1 MDEKSFDME
10 LITPL
15 YGGGAVAG
23 VNDPRFPIRPLSIR
37 GQLRFWWR
45 ATRGARFDT
54 AERLFKEEEK
64 IWGSVEKPSGTVV
77 EVTAPE
83 WNQSR
88 SYIGPRDDNYG
99 FRRFGPEGY
108 VLFPAA
114 ADTSRHNLVK
124 EGLEFKVRI
133 SFERRFKADIL
144 CAVWAWSSFGG
155 IGARTRRGC
164 GALFCKEL
172 SPEKAVPDSIARWW
186 KGKIGEYELQLGAE
200 RDWPTLSRILTGSAQ
215 RDSMEAWQESIRP
228 MQNFRQK
235 VEIGRNAGR
244 EAKRPG
250 RSRWPEPDTL
260 RRAIGIHAPA
270 HKPDSNM
277 PDGFPRAEFGLPI
290 IFHFAGSRGDPESE
304 IHPKGNTR
312 MSSPLILRP
321 LKTQDG
327 QKAVPA
333 VVQLQGT
340 TLEGKELEVEGAGKP
355 FGAKYVVNADFAKYR
370 NSPMQN
376 RSANGSAIE
385 AFLSYAGELGFRGI
399 QP

>member
-1 MDEKSFDME
+1 VK
-10 LITPL
+10 L
-15 YGGGAVAG
+15 
-23 VNDPRFPIRPLSIR
+23 
-37 GQLRFWWR
+37 
-45 ATRGARFDT
+45 
-54 AERLFKEEEK
+54 
-64 IWGSVEKPSGTVV
+64 
-77 EVTAPE
+77 TAPE
-83 WNQSR
+83 WKQSR
-88 SYIGPRDDNYG
+88 NYIGPRDENYG
-99 FRRFGPEGY
+99 FGRFQPESY

-114 ADTSRHNLVK
+114 ADTNKHDLVK
-124 EGLEFKVRI
+124 EGLAFKVGI
-133 SFERRFKADIL
+133 SFERCFETDIL

-172 SPEKAVPDSIARWW
+172 SPEKAAPDSIARWW
-186 KGKIGEYELQLGAE
+186 KRRMDDYGLQPGAE
-200 RDWPTLSRILTGSAQ
+200 RDWPTLSQILTGSAQ
-215 RDSMEAWQESIRP
+215 ADSLKAWQESIKP

-235 VEIGRNAGR
+235 VGIARNQGSR
-244 EAKRPG
+244 EASRPG
-250 RSRWPEPDTL
+250 RSFWPEPDTL
-260 RRAIGIHAPA
+260 RRAIGQHAPA

-277 PDGFPRAEFGLPI
+277 PDGFPRAAFGLPI
-290 IFHFAGSRGDPESE
+290 LFHFAGSRGEDPDSE

-333 VVQLQGT
+333 VVYLRGT
-340 TLEGKELEVEGAGKP
+340 TLKEKELEVKGSAKP

-376 RSANGSAIE
+376 RSASGSAIE
-385 AFLSYAGELGFRGI
+385 AFLRYAEEQGFQGV